1 MTSSMQEM
9 IGWAVKIWR
18 AESNAHLRVALSN
31 SWGVVCSSRH
41 LGSLFWCKWLVT
53 LYTPWSWYN
62 IVKQQLVVPP
72 PCTPGDMCCTM
83 SISVSGVTK
92 ASNLSSIGLVASNPL
107 GKLFSLQSLA
117 MFVNNRRTSVLS
129 ANTFMIYTLLYTMY
143 LGNYHARNTRLNR
156 NLYNMNYFPDKL
168 LLLISICDVFGPVSI
183 HVNFT
188 KCWHDMWLMAL
199 YVL

>member
-72 PCTPGDMCCTM
+72 PCTPDDMCCAM

-92 ASNLSSIGLVASNPL
+92 ASNLSSIGLVASKPL

-129 ANTFMIYTLLYTMY
+129 ANTLILWFIAFLQQCALRSQDFAIYHREYIEFENPDECGSAFSRLGTENLMSVQCNFPRAENFLTAVKTL
-143 LGNYHARNTRLNR
+143 
-156 NLYNMNYFPDKL
+156 
-168 LLLISICDVFGPVSI
+168 
-183 HVNFT
+183 
-188 KCWHDMWLMAL
+188 
-199 YVL
+199 